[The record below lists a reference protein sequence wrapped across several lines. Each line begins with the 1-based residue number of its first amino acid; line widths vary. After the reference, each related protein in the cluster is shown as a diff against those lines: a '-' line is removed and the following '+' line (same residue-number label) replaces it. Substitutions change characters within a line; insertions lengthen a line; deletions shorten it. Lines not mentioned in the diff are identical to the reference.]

1 MKIIILG
8 AGYVGMEL
16 ASYLAGAGHAVT
28 LVDLPSARLEQIG
41 SRVDL
46 RVIQGNPSSPVV
58 LRNAGAEN
66 TELLVA
72 ATADDEANITACCI
86 GAFLFH
92 IPRRIARIRS
102 AEYLQEA
109 DSLFGPGG
117 IPIDHVISPEHI
129 TCDDIMGLIELPGA
143 SAAARFFDGM
153 LTCACAR
160 AQNGGKLE
168 GKPYSEFEKFDA
180 RAALLSVY
188 RQGRLLE
195 NPRGEKITPG
205 DEVYYCCQAERALS
219 QLSAIRPLKSA
230 GSVVAIAG
238 GSHVADAL
246 AARLAERFRVKLIE
260 PDAARS
266 ARIADRLYGS
276 EVEIYNADP
285 TSLDFMQEEQLQRA
299 DLYIAASPSD
309 ETNIMSSLL
318 LHRMRSVNTLAVI
331 RGDSYFRLAE
341 SSNAEIDTVVSP
353 NEATISALLSNIRQE
368 GVVSMRLFRQG
379 RSEAIELLLEGSRF
393 SSRIIGRK
401 PDAAPLPKSAS
412 LGLVLRGGRI
422 IDTSSEGFV
431 FEEGDRVLVFL
442 NDHKEMRQL
451 IRSFRPRAFWIPR
464 WQ

>member
-28 LVDLPSARLEQIG
+28 LVDQPSQKLDQIG

-109 DSLFGPGG
+109 DSIFGPSG
-117 IPIDHVISPEHI
+117 IPIDHLISPEHI
-129 TCDDIMGLIELPGA
+129 TTDDIMGLIELPGA
-143 SAAARFFDGM
+143 SSAAKFFDGM
-153 LTCACAR
+153 LTTVCAR
-160 AQNGGKLE
+160 AQNGGKLL
-168 GKPYSEFEKFDA
+168 GKTYSEFEKFDA
-180 RAALLSVY
+180 RTALLSVY
-188 RQGRLLE
+188 RHGKMVE
-195 NPRGEKITPG
+195 NPLGEKVTTG
-205 DEVYYCCQAERALS
+205 DEVYYCCQTERALS
-219 QLSAIRPLKSA
+219 QLSAIRPLKTT
-230 GSVVAIAG
+230 GSDITIAG

-246 AARLAERFRVKLIE
+246 AVRLAERFRVKLIE
-260 PDAARS
+260 PDTERS

-285 TSLDFMQEEQLQRA
+285 TSLDFMQEEQLQRS
-299 DLYIAASPSD
+299 DIYIAASPSD
-309 ETNIMSSLL
+309 ETNIMSALL
-318 LHRMRSVNTLAVI
+318 LHRLSNVNTLAVI

-341 SSNAEIDTVVSP
+341 SSSAEIDTVVSP

-379 RSEAIELLLEGSRF
+379 KSEAIELLLEGSRF
-393 SSRIIGRK
+393 SSRVIGRK
-401 PDAAPLPKSAS
+401 PDAIPLPKDSS
-412 LGLVLRGGRI
+412 LGLVLRGDRI
-422 IDTSSEGFV
+422 ISTNGDFT

-442 NDHKEMRQL
+442 NDHKQMRQL
-451 IRSFRPRAFWIPR
+451 IRDFRPRAFWIPR